1 MKKSYYLLGFL
12 PLFYSCSEIEELPN
26 VESSVSNVTTRAAGD
41 GVYDV
46 LGYGY
51 DITDE
56 YMGENSTRLKILDVE
71 AFVKANPN
79 RFDKQFSGVID
90 QRCFAGANAQSF
102 LSQIITDTNFSG
114 SVGSLPEK
122 KDKEGFFSGTITT
135 GFKTSSKYS
144 YSSKYSFARAE
155 VFKKQRRYLLNTDI
169 ETLSKYLL
177 SSFVEDLNKY
187 SADRIVEMYGTHVL
201 TNIIVGGKYTAYYK
215 SAIIEENS
223 STEKTEIVSAGAKY
237 NLSNIGLDAHGSWS
251 KTEVEER
258 NKKNSNWECYIKAL
272 GGSTSGTTITLVPEQ
287 GPTFTINLGAWT
299 ESVDDQH
306 SRLFDVNWNATYPI
320 YDLISDPIKKQEIK
334 EAVFRYIDSKKID
347 VLPLKPMYELYS
359 KSSAD
364 TWWVFSK
371 ASVEY
376 AQNKWGD
383 DYHGVIGYVLA
394 ESRPNTKPMYRLY
407 SNNNRDYWY
416 VFTWDM
422 VEYVQS
428 KWGDLY
434 EGIDGYVYATEQS
447 NTIPLY
453 RLYSKNNKDYWY
465 SFTWDSAEYA
475 QKKWGDLYEGIDGYI
490 IKP

>member
-12 PLFYSCSEIEELPN
+12 PLFYSCSEIEDLPN

-51 DITDE
+51 DITDD

-90 QRCFAGANAQSF
+90 QRCFAGADAQSF
-102 LSQIITDTNFSG
+102 LSQIITDTNFGG

-135 GFKTSSKYS
+135 GFKTSSKYF

-187 SADRIVEMYGTHVL
+187 SADKIVEMYGTHVL
-201 TNIIVGGKYTAYYK
+201 TNITVGGKYTAYYI

-272 GGSTSGTTITLVPEQ
+272 GGSTSGTTITLAPEQ
-287 GPTFTINLGAWT
+287 GPSFSINLGAWT

-320 YDLISDPIKKQEIK
+320 YDLISDPIKKQEMK
-334 EAVFRYIDSKKID
+334 EAVFRYIDSRKIEMLNTSFVYQSFNGKEHYYCTFYGPSYGSGD
-347 VLPLKPMYELYS
+347 LIYE
-359 KSSAD
+359 AA
-364 TWWVFSK
+364 VFSIYTEQ
-371 ASVEY
+371 VLETVPLY
-376 AQNKWGD
+376 QYWNGGD
-383 DYHGVIGYVLA
+383 HFYSTDYYPGGVSGY
-394 ESRPNTKPMYRLY
+394 R
-407 SNNNRDYWY
+407 
-416 VFTWDM
+416 F
-422 VEYVQS
+422 
-428 KWGDLY
+428 
-434 EGIDGYVYATEQS
+434 EGPLGYVYTKPHPEA
-447 NTIPLY
+447 IPLY
-453 RLYSKNNKDYWY
+453 RYFNGVDHFYTTILGY
-465 SFTWDSAEYA
+465 
-475 QKKWGDLYEGIDGYI
+475 YEGY
-490 IKP
+490 KFESVECYVLPLE

>member
-1 MKKSYYLLGFL
+1 M
-12 PLFYSCSEIEELPN
+12 EDLPN

-51 DITDE
+51 DITDD

-90 QRCFAGANAQSF
+90 QRCFAGADAQSF

-135 GFKTSSKYS
+135 GFKTSSKYF

-187 SADRIVEMYGTHVL
+187 SADKIVEMYGTHVL
-201 TNIIVGGKYTAYYK
+201 TNITVGGKYTAYYK

-237 NLSNIGLDAHGSWS
+237 N
-251 KTEVEER
+251 
-258 NKKNSNWECYIKAL
+258 
-272 GGSTSGTTITLVPEQ
+272 
-287 GPTFTINLGAWT
+287 
-299 ESVDDQH
+299 
-306 SRLFDVNWNATYPI
+306 
-320 YDLISDPIKKQEIK
+320 
-334 EAVFRYIDSKKID
+334 
-347 VLPLKPMYELYS
+347 
-359 KSSAD
+359 
-364 TWWVFSK
+364 
-371 ASVEY
+371 
-376 AQNKWGD
+376 
-383 DYHGVIGYVLA
+383 
-394 ESRPNTKPMYRLY
+394 
-407 SNNNRDYWY
+407 
-416 VFTWDM
+416 
-422 VEYVQS
+422 
-428 KWGDLY
+428 
-434 EGIDGYVYATEQS
+434 
-447 NTIPLY
+447 
-453 RLYSKNNKDYWY
+453 
-465 SFTWDSAEYA
+465 
-475 QKKWGDLYEGIDGYI
+475 
-490 IKP
+490 

>member
-1 MKKSYYLLGFL
+1 MCTIMKKSYYLLGFL
-12 PLFYSCSEIEELPN
+12 PLFYSCSEIEDLPN

-51 DITDE
+51 DITDD

-90 QRCFAGANAQSF
+90 QRCFAGADAQSF

-135 GFKTSSKYS
+135 GFKTSSKYF

-187 SADRIVEMYGTHVL
+187 SADKIVEMYGTHVL
-201 TNIIVGGKYTAYYK
+201 TNITVGGKYTAYYK
-215 SAIIEENS
+215 SVIIEENS

-272 GGSTSGTTITLVPEQ
+272 GGSTSGTTITLAPEQ
-287 GPTFTINLGAWT
+287 GPSFSINLGAWT

-320 YDLISDPIKKQEIK
+320 YDLISDPIKKQEMK
-334 EAVFRYIDSKKID
+334 EAVFRYIDSRKIEMLNTSFVYQSFNGKEHYYCTFYGPSYGSGD
-347 VLPLKPMYELYS
+347 LIYE
-359 KSSAD
+359 AA
-364 TWWVFSK
+364 VFSIYTEQ
-371 ASVEY
+371 VLETVPLY
-376 AQNKWGD
+376 QYWNGGD
-383 DYHGVIGYVLA
+383 HFYSTDYYPGGVSGY
-394 ESRPNTKPMYRLY
+394 R
-407 SNNNRDYWY
+407 
-416 VFTWDM
+416 F
-422 VEYVQS
+422 
-428 KWGDLY
+428 
-434 EGIDGYVYATEQS
+434 EGPLGYVYTKPHPEA
-447 NTIPLY
+447 IPLY
-453 RLYSKNNKDYWY
+453 RYFNGVDHFYTTILGY
-465 SFTWDSAEYA
+465 
-475 QKKWGDLYEGIDGYI
+475 YEGY
-490 IKP
+490 KFESVECYVLPLE

>member
-1 MKKSYYLLGFL
+1 MKKSYCLLFFL
-12 PLFYSCSEIEELPN
+12 LLFYSCSEIEDLPN

-79 RFDKQFSGVID
+79 RFDKQFLGVID

-187 SADRIVEMYGTHVL
+187 SADKIVEMYGTHVL

-334 EAVFRYIDSKKID
+334 EAVFRYIDSKKIEMLNTSFVYQSYNGKEHYYCTFYSPSYGSGD
-347 VLPLKPMYELYS
+347 LIYEAPVFSIYTEQVLETVPLYQYWNGGDHFYSTDYYPGGISGYSFEGPLGYVYTKPHPEAIALYRYFNGADHFYTTILGYYESYKFESIECYVLPLE
-359 KSSAD
+359 
-364 TWWVFSK
+364 
-371 ASVEY
+371 
-376 AQNKWGD
+376 
-383 DYHGVIGYVLA
+383 
-394 ESRPNTKPMYRLY
+394 
-407 SNNNRDYWY
+407 
-416 VFTWDM
+416 
-422 VEYVQS
+422 
-428 KWGDLY
+428 
-434 EGIDGYVYATEQS
+434 
-447 NTIPLY
+447 
-453 RLYSKNNKDYWY
+453 
-465 SFTWDSAEYA
+465 
-475 QKKWGDLYEGIDGYI
+475 
-490 IKP
+490 

>member
-12 PLFYSCSEIEELPN
+12 PLFFFPLEIEDLPN

-51 DITDE
+51 DITDD

-90 QRCFAGANAQSF
+90 QRCFAGADAQSF
-102 LSQIITDTNFSG
+102 LSQIITDTNFGG

-135 GFKTSSKYS
+135 GFKTSSKYF

-187 SADRIVEMYGTHVL
+187 SADKIVEMYGTHVL
-201 TNIIVGGKYTAYYK
+201 TNITVGGKYTAYYI

-272 GGSTSGTTITLVPEQ
+272 GGSTSGTTITLAPEQ
-287 GPTFTINLGAWT
+287 GPSFSINLGAWT

-320 YDLISDPIKKQEIK
+320 YDLISDPIKKQEMK
-334 EAVFRYIDSKKID
+334 EAVFRYIDSRKIEMLNTSFVYQSFNGKEHYYCTFYGPSYGSGD
-347 VLPLKPMYELYS
+347 LIYE
-359 KSSAD
+359 AA
-364 TWWVFSK
+364 VFSIYTEQ
-371 ASVEY
+371 VLETVPLY
-376 AQNKWGD
+376 QYWNGGD
-383 DYHGVIGYVLA
+383 HFYSTDYYPGGVSGY
-394 ESRPNTKPMYRLY
+394 R
-407 SNNNRDYWY
+407 
-416 VFTWDM
+416 F
-422 VEYVQS
+422 
-428 KWGDLY
+428 
-434 EGIDGYVYATEQS
+434 EGPLGYVYTKPHPEA
-447 NTIPLY
+447 IPLY
-453 RLYSKNNKDYWY
+453 RYFNGVDHFYTTILGY
-465 SFTWDSAEYA
+465 
-475 QKKWGDLYEGIDGYI
+475 YEGY
-490 IKP
+490 KFESVECYVLPLE

>member
-1 MKKSYYLLGFL
+1 MCTIMKKSYYLLGFL
-12 PLFYSCSEIEELPN
+12 PLFYSCSEIEDLPN

-51 DITDE
+51 DITDD

-90 QRCFAGANAQSF
+90 QRCFAGADAQSF

-135 GFKTSSKYS
+135 GFKTSSKYF

-187 SADRIVEMYGTHVL
+187 SADKIVEMYGTHVL
-201 TNIIVGGKYTAYYK
+201 TNITVGGKYTAYYK

-272 GGSTSGTTITLVPEQ
+272 GGSTSGTTITLAPEQ
-287 GPTFTINLGAWT
+287 GPSFSINLGAWT

-320 YDLISDPIKKQEIK
+320 YDLISDPIKKQEMK
-334 EAVFRYIDSKKID
+334 EAVFRYIDSRKIEMLNTSFVYQSFNGKEHYYCTFYGPSYGSGD
-347 VLPLKPMYELYS
+347 LIYE
-359 KSSAD
+359 AA
-364 TWWVFSK
+364 VFSIYTEQ
-371 ASVEY
+371 VLETVPLY
-376 AQNKWGD
+376 QYWNGGD
-383 DYHGVIGYVLA
+383 HFYSTDYYPGGVSGY
-394 ESRPNTKPMYRLY
+394 R
-407 SNNNRDYWY
+407 
-416 VFTWDM
+416 F
-422 VEYVQS
+422 
-428 KWGDLY
+428 
-434 EGIDGYVYATEQS
+434 EGPLGYVYTKPHPEA
-447 NTIPLY
+447 IPLY
-453 RLYSKNNKDYWY
+453 RYFNGVDHFYTTILGY
-465 SFTWDSAEYA
+465 
-475 QKKWGDLYEGIDGYI
+475 YEGY
-490 IKP
+490 KFESVECYVLPLE

>member
-12 PLFYSCSEIEELPN
+12 PLFYSCSEIEDLPN

-51 DITDE
+51 DITDD

-71 AFVKANPN
+71 ALVKANPN

-90 QRCFAGANAQSF
+90 QRCFAGADAQSF

-135 GFKTSSKYS
+135 GFKTSSKYF

-187 SADRIVEMYGTHVL
+187 SADKIVEMYGTHVL
-201 TNIIVGGKYTAYYK
+201 TNITVGGKYTAYYK
-215 SAIIEENS
+215 SVIIEENS

-272 GGSTSGTTITLVPEQ
+272 GGSTSGTTITLAPEQ
-287 GPTFTINLGAWT
+287 GPSFSINLGAWT
-299 ESVDDQH
+299 ESVDDLH
-306 SRLFDVNWNATYPI
+306 SRLFDVDWNATYLI

-334 EAVFRYIDSKKID
+334 EAVFRYIDSRKIEMLNTSFVYQSFNGKEHYYCTFYSPSYGSGD
-347 VLPLKPMYELYS
+347 LIYE
-359 KSSAD
+359 AA
-364 TWWVFSK
+364 VFSIYTEQ
-371 ASVEY
+371 VLETVPLY
-376 AQNKWGD
+376 QYWNGGD
-383 DYHGVIGYVLA
+383 HFYSTDYYPGGVSGY
-394 ESRPNTKPMYRLY
+394 R
-407 SNNNRDYWY
+407 
-416 VFTWDM
+416 F
-422 VEYVQS
+422 
-428 KWGDLY
+428 
-434 EGIDGYVYATEQS
+434 EGPLGYVYTKPHPEA
-447 NTIPLY
+447 IPLY
-453 RLYSKNNKDYWY
+453 RYFNGVDHFYTTILGY
-465 SFTWDSAEYA
+465 
-475 QKKWGDLYEGIDGYI
+475 YEGY
-490 IKP
+490 KFESVECYVLPLE

>member
-1 MKKSYYLLGFL
+1 MKKFCYLLGFL
-12 PLFYSCSEIEELPN
+12 LLFYSCSKMEDLPN

-51 DITDE
+51 DITDD

-90 QRCFAGANAQSF
+90 QRCFAGADAQSF
-102 LSQIITDTNFSG
+102 LSQIITDTNFGG

-135 GFKTSSKYS
+135 GFKTSSKYF

-187 SADRIVEMYGTHVL
+187 SADKIVEMYGTHVL
-201 TNIIVGGKYTAYYK
+201 TNITVGGKYTAYYK

-272 GGSTSGTTITLVPEQ
+272 GGSTSGTTITLAPEQ
-287 GPTFTINLGAWT
+287 GPSFSINLGAWT

-320 YDLISDPIKKQEIK
+320 YDLISDPIKKQEMK
-334 EAVFRYIDSKKID
+334 EAVFRYIDSRKIEMLNTSFVYQSFNGKEHYYCTFYGPSYGSGD
-347 VLPLKPMYELYS
+347 LIYE
-359 KSSAD
+359 AA
-364 TWWVFSK
+364 VFSIYTEQ
-371 ASVEY
+371 VLETVPLY
-376 AQNKWGD
+376 QYWNGGD
-383 DYHGVIGYVLA
+383 HFYSTDYYPGGVSGY
-394 ESRPNTKPMYRLY
+394 R
-407 SNNNRDYWY
+407 
-416 VFTWDM
+416 F
-422 VEYVQS
+422 
-428 KWGDLY
+428 
-434 EGIDGYVYATEQS
+434 EGPLGYVYTKPHPEA
-447 NTIPLY
+447 IPLY
-453 RLYSKNNKDYWY
+453 RYFNGVDHFYTTILGY
-465 SFTWDSAEYA
+465 
-475 QKKWGDLYEGIDGYI
+475 YEGY
-490 IKP
+490 KFESVECYVLPLE

>member
-1 MKKSYYLLGFL
+1 MCTIMKKSYYLLGFL
-12 PLFYSCSEIEELPN
+12 PLFYSCSEIEDLPN

-51 DITDE
+51 DITDD

-90 QRCFAGANAQSF
+90 QRCFAGADAQSF

-135 GFKTSSKYS
+135 GFKTSSKYF

-187 SADRIVEMYGTHVL
+187 SADKIVEMYGTHVL
-201 TNIIVGGKYTAYYK
+201 TNITVGGKYTAYYK

-223 STEKTEIVSAGAKY
+223 STEKTKIVSAGAKY

-272 GGSTSGTTITLVPEQ
+272 GGSTSGTTITLAPEQ
-287 GPTFTINLGAWT
+287 GPSFSINLGAWT

-320 YDLISDPIKKQEIK
+320 YDLISDPIKKQEMK
-334 EAVFRYIDSKKID
+334 EAVFRYIDSRKIEMLNTSFVYQSFNGKEHYYCTFYGPSYGSGD
-347 VLPLKPMYELYS
+347 LIYE
-359 KSSAD
+359 AA
-364 TWWVFSK
+364 VFSIYTEQ
-371 ASVEY
+371 VLETVPLY
-376 AQNKWGD
+376 QYWNGGD
-383 DYHGVIGYVLA
+383 HFYSTDYYPGGVSGY
-394 ESRPNTKPMYRLY
+394 R
-407 SNNNRDYWY
+407 
-416 VFTWDM
+416 F
-422 VEYVQS
+422 
-428 KWGDLY
+428 
-434 EGIDGYVYATEQS
+434 EGPLGYVYTKPHPEA
-447 NTIPLY
+447 IPLY
-453 RLYSKNNKDYWY
+453 RYFNGVDHFYTTILGY
-465 SFTWDSAEYA
+465 
-475 QKKWGDLYEGIDGYI
+475 YEGY
-490 IKP
+490 KFESVECYVLPLE

>member
-12 PLFYSCSEIEELPN
+12 PLFYSCSEIEDLPN

-51 DITDE
+51 DITDD

-90 QRCFAGANAQSF
+90 QRCFAGADAQSF

-135 GFKTSSKYS
+135 GFKTSSKYF

-187 SADRIVEMYGTHVL
+187 SADKIVEMYGTHVL
-201 TNIIVGGKYTAYYK
+201 TNITVGGKYTAYYK
-215 SAIIEENS
+215 SVIIEENS

-272 GGSTSGTTITLVPEQ
+272 GGSTSGTTITLAPEQ
-287 GPTFTINLGAWT
+287 GPSFSINLGAWT

-306 SRLFDVNWNATYPI
+306 SRLFDVNWNAMYPI
-320 YDLISDPIKKQEIK
+320 YDLISDPIKKQEMK

-347 VLPLKPMYELYS
+347 VIELLPLYQYYSDKYINHSYTTHWRGEVDLTDRYE
-359 KSSAD
+359 
-364 TWWVFSK
+364 
-371 ASVEY
+371 
-376 AQNKWGD
+376 
-383 DYHGVIGYVLA
+383 GVIGYICAKQL
-394 ESRPNTKPMYRLY
+394 PGTTP
-407 SNNNRDYWY
+407 
-416 VFTWDM
+416 
-422 VEYVQS
+422 
-428 KWGDLY
+428 LY
-434 EGIDGYVYATEQS
+434 EYYSEKYVNHSYCTNWRGTISGTDRYQGTLGYIYTSQVPGTTPLYGYYSKKYTNHSLSTHWRGTQEGSDAYQCTWGYVY
-447 NTIPLY
+447 
-453 RLYSKNNKDYWY
+453 
-465 SFTWDSAEYA
+465 
-475 QKKWGDLYEGIDGYI
+475 
-490 IKP
+490 

>member
-12 PLFYSCSEIEELPN
+12 LLFYSCSEIEDLPN

-51 DITDE
+51 DITDD

-90 QRCFAGANAQSF
+90 QRCFAGADAQSF

-135 GFKTSSKYS
+135 GFKTSSKYF

-187 SADRIVEMYGTHVL
+187 SADKIVEMYGTHVL
-201 TNIIVGGKYTAYYK
+201 TNITVGGKYTAYYK

-272 GGSTSGTTITLVPEQ
+272 GGSTSGTTITLAPEQ
-287 GPTFTINLGAWT
+287 GPSFSINLGAWT

-320 YDLISDPIKKQEIK
+320 YDLISDPIKKQEMK
-334 EAVFRYIDSKKID
+334 EAVFRYIDSRKIEMLNTSFVYQSFNGKEHYYCTFYGPSYGSGD
-347 VLPLKPMYELYS
+347 LIYE
-359 KSSAD
+359 AA
-364 TWWVFSK
+364 VFSIYTEQ
-371 ASVEY
+371 VLETVPLY
-376 AQNKWGD
+376 QYWNGGD
-383 DYHGVIGYVLA
+383 HFYSTDYYPGGVSGY
-394 ESRPNTKPMYRLY
+394 R
-407 SNNNRDYWY
+407 
-416 VFTWDM
+416 F
-422 VEYVQS
+422 
-428 KWGDLY
+428 
-434 EGIDGYVYATEQS
+434 EGPLGYVYTKPHPEA
-447 NTIPLY
+447 IPLY
-453 RLYSKNNKDYWY
+453 RYFNGVDHFYTTILGY
-465 SFTWDSAEYA
+465 
-475 QKKWGDLYEGIDGYI
+475 YEGY
-490 IKP
+490 KFESVECYVLPLE

>member
-12 PLFYSCSEIEELPN
+12 PLFYSCSEIEDLPN

-51 DITDE
+51 DITDD

-90 QRCFAGANAQSF
+90 QRCFAGADAQSF

-135 GFKTSSKYS
+135 GFKTSSKYF

-187 SADRIVEMYGTHVL
+187 SADKIVEMYGTHVL
-201 TNIIVGGKYTAYYK
+201 TNITVGGKYTAYYK
-215 SAIIEENS
+215 SVIIEENS

-272 GGSTSGTTITLVPEQ
+272 GGSTSGTTITLAPEQ
-287 GPTFTINLGAWT
+287 GPSFSINLGAWT

-320 YDLISDPIKKQEIK
+320 YDLISDPIKKQEMK
-334 EAVFRYIDSKKID
+334 EAVFRYIDSRKIEMLNTSFVYQSFNGKEHYYCTFYGPSYGSGD
-347 VLPLKPMYELYS
+347 LIYE
-359 KSSAD
+359 AA
-364 TWWVFSK
+364 VFSIYTEQ
-371 ASVEY
+371 VLETVPLY
-376 AQNKWGD
+376 QYWNGGD
-383 DYHGVIGYVLA
+383 HFYSTDYYPGGVSGY
-394 ESRPNTKPMYRLY
+394 R
-407 SNNNRDYWY
+407 
-416 VFTWDM
+416 F
-422 VEYVQS
+422 
-428 KWGDLY
+428 
-434 EGIDGYVYATEQS
+434 EGPLGYVYTKPHPEA
-447 NTIPLY
+447 IPLY
-453 RLYSKNNKDYWY
+453 RYFNGVDHFYTTILGY
-465 SFTWDSAEYA
+465 
-475 QKKWGDLYEGIDGYI
+475 YEGY
-490 IKP
+490 KFESVECYVLPLE

>member
-1 MKKSYYLLGFL
+1 MKKSYYVLGFL
-12 PLFYSCSEIEELPN
+12 PLFYSCSEIEDLPN

-51 DITDE
+51 DITDD

-90 QRCFAGANAQSF
+90 QRCFAGADAQSF
-102 LSQIITDTNFSG
+102 LSQIITDTNFGG

-135 GFKTSSKYS
+135 GFKTSSKYF

-187 SADRIVEMYGTHVL
+187 SADKIVEMYGTHVL
-201 TNIIVGGKYTAYYK
+201 TNITVGGKYTAYYK

-272 GGSTSGTTITLVPEQ
+272 GGSTSGTTITLAPEQ
-287 GPTFTINLGAWT
+287 GPSFSINLGAWT

-320 YDLISDPIKKQEIK
+320 YDLISDPIKKQEMK
-334 EAVFRYIDSKKID
+334 EAVFRYIDSRKIEMLNTSFVYQSFNGKEHYYCTFYGPSYGSGD
-347 VLPLKPMYELYS
+347 LIYE
-359 KSSAD
+359 AA
-364 TWWVFSK
+364 VFSIYTEQ
-371 ASVEY
+371 VLETVPLY
-376 AQNKWGD
+376 QYWNGGD
-383 DYHGVIGYVLA
+383 HFYSTDYYPGGVSGY
-394 ESRPNTKPMYRLY
+394 R
-407 SNNNRDYWY
+407 
-416 VFTWDM
+416 F
-422 VEYVQS
+422 
-428 KWGDLY
+428 
-434 EGIDGYVYATEQS
+434 EGPLGYVYTKPHPEA
-447 NTIPLY
+447 IPLY
-453 RLYSKNNKDYWY
+453 RYFNGVDHFYTTILGY
-465 SFTWDSAEYA
+465 
-475 QKKWGDLYEGIDGYI
+475 YEGY
-490 IKP
+490 KFESVECYVLPLE

>member
-12 PLFYSCSEIEELPN
+12 PLFYSCSEIEDLPN

-122 KDKEGFFSGTITT
+122 KDKEGFFSGTITMR
-135 GFKTSSKYS
+135 FKTSSKYS

-187 SADRIVEMYGTHVL
+187 SADKIVEMYGTHVL

-334 EAVFRYIDSKKID
+334 EAVFRYIDSKKIEILPIVPVYQSWNGRD
-347 VLPLKPMYELYS
+347 HYYNTNYSLTYGDKNDWKYEYVAFHVFSRRVQNTVPFYQYWNGKDHYYTVGYFPGGHKGYNFEGILGYVFNRPTDGALPLYQAWNGRDHYYNTNYS
-359 KSSAD
+359 PTYGEGNWKC
-364 TWWVFSK
+364 
-371 ASVEY
+371 EY
-376 AQNKWGD
+376 
-383 DYHGVIGYVLA
+383 IECYV
-394 ESRPNTKPMYRLY
+394 PN
-407 SNNNRDYWY
+407 
-416 VFTWDM
+416 
-422 VEYVQS
+422 
-428 KWGDLY
+428 
-434 EGIDGYVYATEQS
+434 
-447 NTIPLY
+447 
-453 RLYSKNNKDYWY
+453 
-465 SFTWDSAEYA
+465 
-475 QKKWGDLYEGIDGYI
+475 
-490 IKP
+490 

>member
-12 PLFYSCSEIEELPN
+12 PLFYSCSEIEDLPK
-26 VESSVSNVTTRAAGD
+26 VESLVSNVTTRAAGD

-177 SSFVEDLNKY
+177 SSFIEDLNKY

-320 YDLISDPIKKQEIK
+320 YDLISDPVKKQQIK
-334 EAVFRYIDSKKID
+334 EAVFRYIDSKKIEI
-347 VLPLKPMYELYS
+347 LPIVPVYQSWNGKDHYYNTNYSPTYGAKNDWKYEYV
-359 KSSAD
+359 AFCI
-364 TWWVFSK
+364 FSK
-371 ASVEY
+371 PVQGTVPFY
-376 AQNKWGD
+376 QYWNGKDHYYTVG
-383 DYHGVIGYVLA
+383 YHPGGYQGYNFEGVL
-394 ESRPNTKPMYRLY
+394 
-407 SNNNRDYWY
+407 
-416 VFTWDM
+416 
-422 VEYVQS
+422 
-428 KWGDLY
+428 
-434 EGIDGYVYATEQS
+434 GYVYDRPTDGAL
-447 NTIPLY
+447 PLY
-453 RLYSKNNKDYWY
+453 QAWNGRDHYYNTNYSPTYGEGEWKC
-465 SFTWDSAEYA
+465 EYIEC
-475 QKKWGDLYEGIDGYI
+475 YV
-490 IKP
+490 PN

>member
-12 PLFYSCSEIEELPN
+12 PFFYSCSGIENFPN
-26 VESSVSNVTTRAAGD
+26 VEPSVSILATRAAGD

-51 DITDE
+51 DITDD

-90 QRCFAGANAQSF
+90 QRCFAGADAQSF

-135 GFKTSSKYS
+135 GFKTSSKYF

-187 SADRIVEMYGTHVL
+187 SADKIVEMYGTHVL
-201 TNIIVGGKYTAYYK
+201 TNITVGGKYTAYYK

-272 GGSTSGTTITLVPEQ
+272 GGSTSGTTITLAPEQ
-287 GPTFTINLGAWT
+287 GPSFSINLGAWT

-320 YDLISDPIKKQEIK
+320 YDLISDPIKKQEMK
-334 EAVFRYIDSKKID
+334 EAVFRYIDSRKIEMLNTSFVYQSFNGKEHYYCTFYGPSYGSGD
-347 VLPLKPMYELYS
+347 LIYE
-359 KSSAD
+359 AA
-364 TWWVFSK
+364 VFSIYTEQ
-371 ASVEY
+371 VLETVPLY
-376 AQNKWGD
+376 QYWNGGD
-383 DYHGVIGYVLA
+383 HFYSTDYYPGGVSGY
-394 ESRPNTKPMYRLY
+394 R
-407 SNNNRDYWY
+407 
-416 VFTWDM
+416 F
-422 VEYVQS
+422 
-428 KWGDLY
+428 
-434 EGIDGYVYATEQS
+434 EGPLGYVYTKPHPEA
-447 NTIPLY
+447 IPLY
-453 RLYSKNNKDYWY
+453 RYFNGVDHFYTTILGY
-465 SFTWDSAEYA
+465 
-475 QKKWGDLYEGIDGYI
+475 YEGY
-490 IKP
+490 KFESVECYVLPLE

>member
-12 PLFYSCSEIEELPN
+12 PLFYSCSEIEDLPN

-51 DITDE
+51 DITDD

-90 QRCFAGANAQSF
+90 QRCFAGADAQSF
-102 LSQIITDTNFSG
+102 LSQIITDTNFGG

-135 GFKTSSKYS
+135 GFKTSSKYFI
-144 YSSKYSFARAE
+144 SSKYSFARAE

-187 SADRIVEMYGTHVL
+187 SADKIVEMYGTHVL
-201 TNIIVGGKYTAYYK
+201 TNITVGGKYTAYYK

-272 GGSTSGTTITLVPEQ
+272 GGSTSGTTITLAPEQ
-287 GPTFTINLGAWT
+287 GPSFSINLGAWT

-320 YDLISDPIKKQEIK
+320 YDLISDPIKKQEMK
-334 EAVFRYIDSKKID
+334 EAVFRYIDSRKIEMLNTSFVYQSFNGKEHYYCTFYGPSYGSGD
-347 VLPLKPMYELYS
+347 LIYE
-359 KSSAD
+359 AA
-364 TWWVFSK
+364 VFSIYTEQ
-371 ASVEY
+371 VLETVPLY
-376 AQNKWGD
+376 QYWNGGD
-383 DYHGVIGYVLA
+383 HFYSTDYYPGGVSGY
-394 ESRPNTKPMYRLY
+394 R
-407 SNNNRDYWY
+407 
-416 VFTWDM
+416 F
-422 VEYVQS
+422 
-428 KWGDLY
+428 
-434 EGIDGYVYATEQS
+434 EGPLGYVYTKPHPEA
-447 NTIPLY
+447 IPLY
-453 RLYSKNNKDYWY
+453 RYFNGVDHFYTTILGY
-465 SFTWDSAEYA
+465 
-475 QKKWGDLYEGIDGYI
+475 YEGY
-490 IKP
+490 KFESVECYVLPLE

>member
-1 MKKSYYLLGFL
+1 MCTIMKKSYYLLGFL
-12 PLFYSCSEIEELPN
+12 PLFYSCSEIEDLPN

-51 DITDE
+51 DITDD

-90 QRCFAGANAQSF
+90 QRCFAGADAQSF
-102 LSQIITDTNFSG
+102 LSQIITDTNFGG

-135 GFKTSSKYS
+135 GFKTSSKYF

-187 SADRIVEMYGTHVL
+187 SADKIVEMYGTHVL
-201 TNIIVGGKYTAYYK
+201 TNITVGGKYTAYYK

-272 GGSTSGTTITLVPEQ
+272 GGSTSGTTITLAPEQ
-287 GPTFTINLGAWT
+287 GPSFSINLGAWT

-320 YDLISDPIKKQEIK
+320 YDLISDPIKKQEMK
-334 EAVFRYIDSKKID
+334 EAVFRYIDSRKIEMLNTSFVYQSFNGKEHYYCTFYGPSYGSGD
-347 VLPLKPMYELYS
+347 LIYE
-359 KSSAD
+359 AA
-364 TWWVFSK
+364 VFSIYTEQ
-371 ASVEY
+371 VLETVPLY
-376 AQNKWGD
+376 QYWNGGD
-383 DYHGVIGYVLA
+383 HFYSTDYYPGGVSGY
-394 ESRPNTKPMYRLY
+394 R
-407 SNNNRDYWY
+407 
-416 VFTWDM
+416 F
-422 VEYVQS
+422 
-428 KWGDLY
+428 
-434 EGIDGYVYATEQS
+434 EGPLGYVYTKPHPEA
-447 NTIPLY
+447 IPLY
-453 RLYSKNNKDYWY
+453 RYFNGVDHFYTTILGY
-465 SFTWDSAEYA
+465 
-475 QKKWGDLYEGIDGYI
+475 YEGY
-490 IKP
+490 KFESVECYVLPLE

>member
-12 PLFYSCSEIEELPN
+12 PLFYSCSEIEDLPN

-51 DITDE
+51 DITDD

-90 QRCFAGANAQSF
+90 QRCFAGADAQSF
-102 LSQIITDTNFSG
+102 LSQIITDTNFGG

-135 GFKTSSKYS
+135 GFKTSSKYF

-187 SADRIVEMYGTHVL
+187 SADKIVEMYGTHVL
-201 TNIIVGGKYTAYYK
+201 TNITVGGKYTAYYK

-272 GGSTSGTTITLVPEQ
+272 GGSTSGTTITLAPEQ
-287 GPTFTINLGAWT
+287 GPSFSINLGAWT

-320 YDLISDPIKKQEIK
+320 YDLISDPIKKQEMK
-334 EAVFRYIDSKKID
+334 EAVFRYIDSRKIEMLNTSFVYQSFNGKEHYYCTFYGPSYGSGD
-347 VLPLKPMYELYS
+347 LIYE
-359 KSSAD
+359 A
-364 TWWVFSK
+364 TVFSIYTEQ
-371 ASVEY
+371 VLETVPLY
-376 AQNKWGD
+376 QYWNGGD
-383 DYHGVIGYVLA
+383 HFYSTDYYPGGVSGY
-394 ESRPNTKPMYRLY
+394 R
-407 SNNNRDYWY
+407 
-416 VFTWDM
+416 F
-422 VEYVQS
+422 
-428 KWGDLY
+428 
-434 EGIDGYVYATEQS
+434 EGPLGYVYTKPHPEA
-447 NTIPLY
+447 IPLY
-453 RLYSKNNKDYWY
+453 RYFNGVDHFYTTILGY
-465 SFTWDSAEYA
+465 
-475 QKKWGDLYEGIDGYI
+475 YEGY
-490 IKP
+490 KFESVECYVLPLE

>member
-12 PLFYSCSEIEELPN
+12 PLFYSCSEIEDLPN

-51 DITDE
+51 DITDD

-71 AFVKANPN
+71 AFVKENPN

-90 QRCFAGANAQSF
+90 QRCFAGADAQSF
-102 LSQIITDTNFSG
+102 LSQIITDTNFGG

-135 GFKTSSKYS
+135 GFKTSSKYF

-187 SADRIVEMYGTHVL
+187 SADKIVEMYGTHVL
-201 TNIIVGGKYTAYYK
+201 TNITVGGKYTAYYK

-272 GGSTSGTTITLVPEQ
+272 GGSTSGTTITLAPEQ
-287 GPTFTINLGAWT
+287 GPSFSINLGAWT

-320 YDLISDPIKKQEIK
+320 YDLISDPIKKQEMK

-347 VLPLKPMYELYS
+347 VLDLHPLYQFAKGSSFHYNTDLYS
-359 KSSAD
+359 LG
-364 TWWVFSK
+364 W
-371 ASVEY
+371 ER
-376 AQNKWGD
+376 QG
-383 DYHGVIGYVLA
+383 GMCYVLLQKGNEDA
-394 ESRPNTKPMYRLY
+394 
-407 SNNNRDYWY
+407 
-416 VFTWDM
+416 
-422 VEYVQS
+422 
-428 KWGDLY
+428 
-434 EGIDGYVYATEQS
+434 
-447 NTIPLY
+447 IPLY
-453 RLYSKNNKDYWY
+453 QFEKKGEFHYHTNVYSLGWLNEGVRCYIYPSKIYDELIPLYQFEKNGKFHYNTNSY
-465 SFTWDSAEYA
+465 SLGW
-475 QKKWGDLYEGIDGYI
+475 LNEGIVGYVF
-490 IKP
+490 

>member
-12 PLFYSCSEIEELPN
+12 PLFYSCSEIEDLPN

-51 DITDE
+51 DITDD

-90 QRCFAGANAQSF
+90 QRCFAGADAQSF
-102 LSQIITDTNFSG
+102 LSQIITDTNFGG

-135 GFKTSSKYS
+135 GFKTSSKYF

-187 SADRIVEMYGTHVL
+187 SADKIVEMYGTHVL
-201 TNIIVGGKYTAYYK
+201 TNITVGGKYTAYYK

-272 GGSTSGTTITLVPEQ
+272 GGSTSGTTITLAPEQ
-287 GPTFTINLGAWT
+287 GPSFSINLGAWT

-320 YDLISDPIKKQEIK
+320 YDLISDPIKKQEMK
-334 EAVFRYIDSKKID
+334 EAVFRYIDSRKIEMLNTSFVYQSFNGKEHYYCTFYGPSYGSGD
-347 VLPLKPMYELYS
+347 LIYE
-359 KSSAD
+359 AA
-364 TWWVFSK
+364 VFSIYTEQ
-371 ASVEY
+371 VLETVPLY
-376 AQNKWGD
+376 QYWNGGD
-383 DYHGVIGYVLA
+383 HFYSTDYYPGGVSGY
-394 ESRPNTKPMYRLY
+394 R
-407 SNNNRDYWY
+407 
-416 VFTWDM
+416 F
-422 VEYVQS
+422 
-428 KWGDLY
+428 
-434 EGIDGYVYATEQS
+434 EGPLGYVYTKPHPEA
-447 NTIPLY
+447 IPLY
-453 RLYSKNNKDYWY
+453 RYFNGVDHFYTTILGY
-465 SFTWDSAEYA
+465 
-475 QKKWGDLYEGIDGYI
+475 YEGY
-490 IKP
+490 KFESVECYVLPLE

>member
-1 MKKSYYLLGFL
+1 MCTIMKKSYYLLGFL
-12 PLFYSCSEIEELPN
+12 PLFYSCSEIEDLPN

-51 DITDE
+51 DITDD

-90 QRCFAGANAQSF
+90 QRCFAGADAQSF

-114 SVGSLPEK
+114 SAGSLPEK

-135 GFKTSSKYS
+135 GFKTSSKYF

-187 SADRIVEMYGTHVL
+187 SADKIVEMYGTHVL
-201 TNIIVGGKYTAYYK
+201 TNITVGGKYTAYYK
-215 SAIIEENS
+215 SAIIEETS

-272 GGSTSGTTITLVPEQ
+272 GGSTSGTTITLAPEQ
-287 GPTFTINLGAWT
+287 GPSFSINLGAWT
-299 ESVDDQH
+299 ESVDDLH

-334 EAVFRYIDSKKID
+334 EAVFRYIDSKKIEEID
-347 VLPLKPMYELYS
+347 VYPLYQYNNNKGSFHYNTQSYS
-359 KSSAD
+359 LGWHRD
-364 TWWVFSK
+364 GITC
-371 ASVEY
+371 
-376 AQNKWGD
+376 
-383 DYHGVIGYVLA
+383 YVLRQKGA
-394 ESRPNTKPMYRLY
+394 EDVVPLYQFERKGEFHYNTQTY
-407 SNNNRDYWY
+407 SAGWTNQGVTCYIY
-416 VFTWDM
+416 K
-422 VEYVQS
+422 S
-428 KWGDLY
+428 KIYDEL
-434 EGIDGYVYATEQS
+434 
-447 NTIPLY
+447 IPLY
-453 RLYSKNNKDYWY
+453 QFNYKDRFHYNTQTYSAGWTN
-465 SFTWDSAEYA
+465 
-475 QKKWGDLYEGIDGYI
+475 QGIVGYVF
-490 IKP
+490 PL

>member
-12 PLFYSCSEIEELPN
+12 PLFYSCSEIEDLPN

-51 DITDE
+51 DITDD

-90 QRCFAGANAQSF
+90 QRCFAGADAQSF

-135 GFKTSSKYS
+135 GFKTSSKYF

-187 SADRIVEMYGTHVL
+187 SADKIVEMYGTHVL
-201 TNIIVGGKYTAYYK
+201 TNITVGGKYTAYYK

-272 GGSTSGTTITLVPEQ
+272 GGSTSGTTITLAPEQ
-287 GPTFTINLGAWT
+287 GPSFSINLGAWT

-320 YDLISDPIKKQEIK
+320 YDLISDPIKKQEMK
-334 EAVFRYIDSKKID
+334 EAVFRYIDSRKIEMLNTSFVYQSFNGKEHYYCTFYGPSYGSGD
-347 VLPLKPMYELYS
+347 LIYE
-359 KSSAD
+359 AA
-364 TWWVFSK
+364 VFSIYTEQ
-371 ASVEY
+371 VLETVPLY
-376 AQNKWGD
+376 QYWNGGD
-383 DYHGVIGYVLA
+383 HFYSTDYYPGGVSGY
-394 ESRPNTKPMYRLY
+394 R
-407 SNNNRDYWY
+407 
-416 VFTWDM
+416 F
-422 VEYVQS
+422 
-428 KWGDLY
+428 
-434 EGIDGYVYATEQS
+434 EGPLGYVYTKPHPEA
-447 NTIPLY
+447 IPLY
-453 RLYSKNNKDYWY
+453 RYFNGVDHFYTTILGY
-465 SFTWDSAEYA
+465 
-475 QKKWGDLYEGIDGYI
+475 YEGY
-490 IKP
+490 KFESVECYVLPLE

>member
-12 PLFYSCSEIEELPN
+12 PLFYSCSEIEDLPN

-51 DITDE
+51 DITDD

-90 QRCFAGANAQSF
+90 QRCFAGADAQSF

-135 GFKTSSKYS
+135 GFKTSSKYF

-187 SADRIVEMYGTHVL
+187 SADKIVEMYGTHVL
-201 TNIIVGGKYTAYYK
+201 TNITVGGKYTAYYK

-223 STEKTEIVSAGAKY
+223 STEKTKIVSAGAKY

-272 GGSTSGTTITLVPEQ
+272 GGSTSGTTITLAPEQ
-287 GPTFTINLGAWT
+287 GPSFSINLGAWT

-320 YDLISDPIKKQEIK
+320 YDLISDPIKKQEMK
-334 EAVFRYIDSKKID
+334 EAVFRYIDSRKIEMLNTSFVYQSFNGKEHYYCTFYGPSYGSGD
-347 VLPLKPMYELYS
+347 LIYE
-359 KSSAD
+359 AA
-364 TWWVFSK
+364 VFSIYTEQ
-371 ASVEY
+371 VLETVPLY
-376 AQNKWGD
+376 QYWNGGD
-383 DYHGVIGYVLA
+383 HFYSTDYYPGGVSGY
-394 ESRPNTKPMYRLY
+394 R
-407 SNNNRDYWY
+407 
-416 VFTWDM
+416 F
-422 VEYVQS
+422 
-428 KWGDLY
+428 
-434 EGIDGYVYATEQS
+434 EGPLGYVYTKPHPEA
-447 NTIPLY
+447 IPLY
-453 RLYSKNNKDYWY
+453 RYFNGVDHFYTTILGY
-465 SFTWDSAEYA
+465 
-475 QKKWGDLYEGIDGYI
+475 YEGY
-490 IKP
+490 KFESVECYVLPLE

>member
-1 MKKSYYLLGFL
+1 MKKFYFLLAVLPFL
-12 PLFYSCSEIEELPN
+12 YSCSQEYEELDSFLN
-26 VESSVSNVTTRAAGD
+26 EKVDQINTRSTGEEK
-41 GVYDV
+41 YDV

-56 YMGENSTRLKILDVE
+56 YLGENAVKLQVINVQ
-71 AFVKANPN
+71 AFVNDGDNKY
-79 RFDKQFSGVID
+79 RFDNPFIGIIEQN
-90 QRCFAGANAQSF
+90 CYAGENAYSF
-102 LSQIITDTNFSG
+102 LEDIRTKTDFSG
-114 SVGSLPEK
+114 SVASLIDVK
-122 KDKEGFFSGTITT
+122 KDGFFSGTVST
-135 GFKTSSKYS
+135 KLESDKRYS

-177 SSFVEDLNKY
+177 SSFIEDLNKY

-201 TNIIVGGKYTAYYK
+201 TNITVGGKYTAYYK
-215 SAIIEENS
+215 SVIIEENS

-320 YDLISDPIKKQEIK
+320 YDLISDPIKKQEMK

-347 VLPLKPMYELYS
+347 VIELLPLYQYYSDKYINHSYTTHWRGEVDLTDRYE
-359 KSSAD
+359 
-364 TWWVFSK
+364 
-371 ASVEY
+371 
-376 AQNKWGD
+376 
-383 DYHGVIGYVLA
+383 GVIGYICAKQL
-394 ESRPNTKPMYRLY
+394 PGTTP
-407 SNNNRDYWY
+407 
-416 VFTWDM
+416 
-422 VEYVQS
+422 
-428 KWGDLY
+428 LY
-434 EGIDGYVYATEQS
+434 EYYSEKYVNHSYCTNWRGTISGTDRYQGTLGYIYTSQVPGTTPLYGYYSKKSTNHSLSTHWRGTQEGSDACQCTWGYVY
-447 NTIPLY
+447 
-453 RLYSKNNKDYWY
+453 
-465 SFTWDSAEYA
+465 
-475 QKKWGDLYEGIDGYI
+475 
-490 IKP
+490 

>member
-1 MKKSYYLLGFL
+1 MVNVNLLMCTIMKKSYYLLGFL
-12 PLFYSCSEIEELPN
+12 PLFYSCSEIEDLPN

-51 DITDE
+51 DITDD

-90 QRCFAGANAQSF
+90 QRCFAGADAQSF

-135 GFKTSSKYS
+135 GFKTSSKYF

-187 SADRIVEMYGTHVL
+187 SADKIVEMYGTHVL
-201 TNIIVGGKYTAYYK
+201 TNITVGGKYTAYYK

-223 STEKTEIVSAGAKY
+223 STEKTKIVSAGAKY

-272 GGSTSGTTITLVPEQ
+272 GGSTSGTTITLAPEQ
-287 GPTFTINLGAWT
+287 GPSFSINLGAWT

-320 YDLISDPIKKQEIK
+320 YDLISDPIKKQEMK
-334 EAVFRYIDSKKID
+334 EAVFRYIDSRKIEMLNTSFVYQSFNGKEHYYCTFYGPSYGSGD
-347 VLPLKPMYELYS
+347 LIYE
-359 KSSAD
+359 AA
-364 TWWVFSK
+364 VFSIYTEQ
-371 ASVEY
+371 VLETVPLY
-376 AQNKWGD
+376 QYWNGGD
-383 DYHGVIGYVLA
+383 HFYSTDYYPGGVSGY
-394 ESRPNTKPMYRLY
+394 R
-407 SNNNRDYWY
+407 
-416 VFTWDM
+416 F
-422 VEYVQS
+422 
-428 KWGDLY
+428 
-434 EGIDGYVYATEQS
+434 EGPLGYVYTKPHPEA
-447 NTIPLY
+447 IPLY
-453 RLYSKNNKDYWY
+453 RYFNGVDHFYTTILGY
-465 SFTWDSAEYA
+465 
-475 QKKWGDLYEGIDGYI
+475 YEGY
-490 IKP
+490 KFESVECYVLPLE